1 MSYPISSPIIS
12 RLFDGT
18 APQEV
23 AAPGQGREYKIR
35 LPEDIAQRIEAKAKD
50 EQRPQNRIIINEL
63 ARFPDLEKT
72 DKLAEL
78 VRDMEVVIARYA
90 AQITSH
96 DLTDELLRAVDAVL
110 ATQGGALPA
119 AIEKLRLVRTGMLRH
134 YQTQSK
140 RK

>member
-1 MSYPISSPIIS
+1 GLPMAPPRRKSSP
-12 RLFDGT
+12 
-18 APQEV
+18 P
-23 AAPGQGREYKIR
+23 QGREYKIR
-35 LPEDIAQRIEAKAKD
+35 LPEDIAQRIEAKAKG

-72 DKLAEL
+72 DRLAEL
-78 VRDMEVVIARYA
+78 IRDMEVVVARYP

-96 DLTDELLRAVDAVL
+96 DRTDALLKAVDAVL

-119 AIEKLRLVRTGMLRH
+119 AIERLRVVRTGMLAH
-134 YQTQSK
+134 DQAQAK

>member
-1 MSYPISSPIIS
+1 MAPPRKKSSP
-12 RLFDGT
+12 
-18 APQEV
+18 P
-23 AAPGQGREYKIR
+23 PQGREYKIR

-72 DKLAEL
+72 GKLAEL

-90 AQITSH
+90 AQITAH
-96 DLTDELLRAVDAVL
+96 DLTDELLGAVDAVL

>member
-1 MSYPISSPIIS
+1 MAPPRRKSP
-12 RLFDGT
+12 
-18 APQEV
+18 P
-23 AAPGQGREYKIR
+23 PQGREFKIR
-35 LPEDIAQRIEAKAKD
+35 LPEDIAERIEAKAKD

-63 ARFPDLEKT
+63 AKFPDLEKT
-72 DKLAEL
+72 GKLAEL
-78 VRDMEVVIARYA
+78 VRDMEVVVARYA

-96 DLTDELLRAVDAVL
+96 DLADELLRAVDAVL